1 MAEIVNLRAARKRK
15 AREDAERT
23 AETNRALFGRSKS
36 EKQRDRA
43 REGQGARLCRWPSP
57 RRPGRQVSTVVK
69 RSVTIRGHRTSLSLE
84 QPFFDRLVAIAARRR
99 MSLAALIAEVDDAR
113 PKDANLS
120 SALRI
125 HVLEDALKG

>member
-1 MAEIVNLRAARKRK
+1 M
-15 AREDAERT
+15 
-23 AETNRALFGRSKS
+23 
-36 EKQRDRA
+36 
-43 REGQGARLCRWPSP
+43 
-57 RRPGRQVSTVVK
+57 STIVK
-69 RSVTIRGHRTSLSLE
+69 RSVAIRGHRTSLSLE

-125 HVLEDALKG
+125 HVLEDALKFHE